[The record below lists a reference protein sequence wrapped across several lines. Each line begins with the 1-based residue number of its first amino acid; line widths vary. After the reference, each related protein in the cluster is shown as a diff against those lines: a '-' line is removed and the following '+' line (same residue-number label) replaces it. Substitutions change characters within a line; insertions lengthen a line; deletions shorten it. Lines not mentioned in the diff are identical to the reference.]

1 MFQRRQQR
9 QRCRALDRQCGGQ
22 PQELAGRGLRQRHA
36 GGIVHRDVPAR
47 QLGGDTA
54 GQRPVRRDQCRRAF
68 RRLQRM
74 TQQQRD
80 HARLLLRGGAVDAA
94 DAGKAG
100 RIEGGGLPPGL
111 GRGCRAQRLGD
122 QPVARGREC
131 GGPVGDLTAGDA
143 EMAQQP
149 GQAELRMA
157 FVGLDLLP
165 GGIVAQAVEA
175 GQHHHALR
183 QAGDHGQQVA
193 GRGYA
198 AGCAGGDDGKVRRA
212 GAPERTL
219 RVKQPV
225 APLRRVQRAIF
236 FQQLGPGF
244 GNDAQEIQCDL
255 PVLRIFRRHQPGQ
268 LVEGQPLGLH
278 LIQKARQFGG
288 QPYRLVRAAR
298 PVLQPFAQLQ
308 DQARE
313 QQLPPQGGD
322 CRRDVGCGAARC
334 LRLALHLD
342 LVGIQIAQRHHARQQ
357 QRPAIGQPQEGL
369 AQGAAAAPGRHQD
382 QHARQGQRIALGPRH
397 QPGGQRVGEAGAG
410 RNREDGGGGDRHHT
424 IFSVWPARKASS
436 VSGMSSG
443 VLT

>member
-1 MFQRRQQR
+1 
-9 QRCRALDRQCGGQ
+9 
-22 PQELAGRGLRQRHA
+22 
-36 GGIVHRDVPAR
+36 
-47 QLGGDTA
+47 
-54 GQRPVRRDQCRRAF
+54 
-68 RRLQRM
+68 M

-111 GRGCRAQRLGD
+111 GRCCRAQRLGD

-131 GGPVGDLTAGDA
+131 GGPVGDLPAGDA

-149 GQAELRMA
+149 GQAKLRMA

-183 QAGDHGQQVA
+183 QAGDHFQQVA
-193 GRGYA
+193 GRRDT
-198 AGCAGGDDGKVRRA
+198 AGGAGGDHREAGRA

-219 RVKQPV
+219 RVQQPV

-236 FQQLGPGF
+236 FQQLGPGL
-244 GNDAQEIQCDL
+244 GDDAQEIQRDL

-278 LIQKARQFGG
+278 LVEQPRQFGC

-298 PVLQPFAQLQ
+298 PILQPLAQLQ
-308 DQARE
+308 DQAGE
-313 QQLPPQGGD
+313 QQLPLKRRD

-342 LVGIQIAQRHHARQQ
+342 LVGIQVAQRHHARQQ
-357 QRPAIGQPQEGL
+357 QRPAVGQPQEGL
-369 AQGAAAAPGRHQD
+369 AHGAAAAPGRHQD
-382 QHARQGQRIALGPRH
+382 QHARQGQRIAAGPRH
-397 QPGGQRVGEAGAG
+397 
-410 RNREDGGGGDRHHT
+410 
-424 IFSVWPARKASS
+424 
-436 VSGMSSG
+436 
-443 VLT
+443 